1 MVARSTLNV
10 WRADEAVAAPMPALG
25 EVLGRFERLRASA
38 TQKAEIWPRQKKRRN
53 AFPAY
58 HFTVYRRPQI
68 TCCARPLLV
77 LRLLMFERRDVLKA
91 AAGTIAAHLTPSIA
105 LAQQQ
110 QAPAPAPPPPFTRD
124 FVIDLA
130 RSVAHRPFT
139 APSSDLREPFANL
152 TYEQYVG
159 IKTKPEAALWVGENR
174 GFVLEPLHRGLIF
187 TAPVELYIVENQAM
201 QHVAYDASRF
211 DYGSLK
217 ITEKPKDLGFS
228 GFRVLTPHKDG
239 PATEVA
245 IFQGA
250 SFYRAAA
257 IGQRLGVTARGLS
270 IRTADP
276 QGEEF
281 PAFRIF
287 WIEKPPIGENVMV
300 IHALLDSASVTGA
313 YRFTLRPGD
322 ATIIDTEMT
331 LFPRAAVD
339 HYGIGGFSAA
349 SFYSPL
355 DHRRDDVRP
364 MVTEANGLQMLTGKD
379 EWLWRPVSNRE
390 TLQISAFVDS
400 DPKGF
405 GFLLRE
411 RDIEAYQ
418 DDDQHW
424 EQRPSLW
431 VEPLGEWG
439 DGSVQLV
446 EVPSE
451 SEINENIFA
460 YWRPKQPLAVGKEI
474 SFAYRQFW
482 CWSPPARTP
491 LAIADDARGGKSP
504 AGTKLRRFVVVFT
517 GDILANSQRT
527 ANLKAAL
534 TTSPG
539 SATNVRT
546 FLNPQAKTCRVVFDV
561 DPAGETFCELRL
573 VLQSGDDP
581 ISETWLYRWTP

>member
-1 MVARSTLNV
+1 
-10 WRADEAVAAPMPALG
+10 
-25 EVLGRFERLRASA
+25 
-38 TQKAEIWPRQKKRRN
+38 
-53 AFPAY
+53 
-58 HFTVYRRPQI
+58 
-68 TCCARPLLV
+68 
-77 LRLLMFERRDVLKA
+77 MFERRDVLKA
-91 AAGTIAAHLTPSIA
+91 AVGTIAAQLAPSVA
-105 LAQQQ
+105 FAQQQ
-110 QAPAPAPPPPFTRD
+110 QLPAQAPPPPFTRD
-124 FVIDLA
+124 FVIELA
-130 RSVAHRPFT
+130 RSVSRRPFSPPPT
-139 APSSDLREPFANL
+139 DLREPFANL

-159 IKTKPEAALWVGENR
+159 IKTKPDAALWVGENR
-174 GFVLEPLHRGLIF
+174 DFVIEPLHRGLIF
-187 TAPVELYIVENQAM
+187 TAPVDIYVVENQM
-201 QHVAYDASRF
+201 MNRVPYDASKF

-217 ITEKPKDLGFS
+217 ITEKPGDVGFS
-228 GFRVLTPHKDG
+228 GFRILTPHKDG
-239 PATEVA
+239 PPTEVA

-257 IGQRLGVTARGLS
+257 RGQRLGVTARGLS

-276 QGEEF
+276 RGEEF
-281 PAFRIF
+281 PAFRAF
-287 WIEKPPIGENVMV
+287 WIEKPAVGENVMV
-300 IHALLDSASVTGA
+300 IHALLDSASATGA
-313 YRFTLRPGD
+313 YRFTLRPGE

-339 HYGIGGFSAA
+339 HYGIAGFSAS
-349 SFYSPL
+349 SFFTPL
-355 DHRRDDVRP
+355 DHRRSDDVRP
-364 MVTEANGLQMLTGKD
+364 MVAETNGLQMLTGKD

-390 TLQISAFVDS
+390 TLQISAFVDAN
-400 DPKGF
+400 PKGF

-411 RDIEAYQ
+411 RDIAAYQ

-431 VEPLGEWG
+431 VEPFGEWG
-439 DGSVQLV
+439 EGAVQLV

-451 SEINENIFA
+451 SEINENLFA
-460 YWRPKQPLAVGKEI
+460 YWRPKQPLAAGKET

-482 CWSPPARTP
+482 CWTPPARTP
-491 LAIADDARGGKSP
+491 LAAAEDAHGGRSP
-504 AGTKLRRFVVVFT
+504 LGAKLRRFIVVFS
-517 GDILANSQRT
+517 GEILANPQRT

-546 FLNPQAKTCRVVFDV
+546 FLDPQAKTCRVVFDV